1 MPRTTPRTYALVPAA
16 GQGTRMGD
24 TLPKQYLAVA
34 GLPMLRHS
42 LAALA
47 AVARVDRVIAI
58 LAPDDA
64 RWDAHDWSALA
75 GRVEALR
82 AGGRTRARSVAN
94 ALERLAGEA
103 APDDWILVH
112 DAARPC
118 LTPAMVE
125 RLLDEAG
132 DDPVGGLLAMPVADT
147 LKREGEPARVGA
159 TVPREGLW
167 RAQTPQLFR
176 YALLRRALAEAP
188 GATDE
193 SQAVESLGL
202 RPRLVPGDNANFKV
216 TFPEDLA
223 LADTILALRRKHA

>member
-1 MPRTTPRTYALVPAA
+1 MPRTFALVPAA
-16 GQGTRMGD
+16 GQGTRMGEG
-24 TLPKQYLAVA
+24 TPKQYLAIA
-34 GLPMLRHS
+34 GLPLLRHS
-42 LAALA
+42 LASLA

-64 RWDAHDWSALA
+64 HWNAHDWSGLA

-82 AGGRTRARSVAN
+82 AGGDTRARSVAN

-103 APDDWILVH
+103 AADDWVLVH

-118 LTPAMVE
+118 LTPAMVD
-125 RLLDEAG
+125 RLLDEVG

-176 YALLRRALAEAP
+176 YALLRRALAGAP
-188 GATDE
+188 SATDE
-193 SQAVESLGL
+193 SQAVEALGH
-202 RPRLVPGDNANFKV
+202 RPRLVTGDNANFKV

-223 LADTILALRRKHA
+223 LAETILAQRRKHA

>member
-16 GQGTRMGD
+16 GQGTRMGES
-24 TLPKQYLAVA
+24 TPKQYLPIA

-42 LAALA
+42 LVALA
-47 AVARVDRVIAI
+47 AVARVARVVAI
-58 LAPDDA
+58 LAPEDA
-64 RWDAHDWSALA
+64 HWEAHDWSGLA

-82 AGGRTRARSVAN
+82 AGGETRARSVAN

-103 APDDWILVH
+103 APDDWVLVH

-118 LTPAMVE
+118 VTAAMVE
-125 RLLDEAG
+125 RLLDEVG
-132 DDPVGGLLAMPVADT
+132 DDAVGGLLAMPVADT

-188 GATDE
+188 AATDE
-193 SQAVESLGL
+193 SQAVESLGH
-202 RPRLVPGDNANFKV
+202 RPRLVQGDNANFKV
-216 TFPEDLA
+216 TFP
-223 LADTILALRRKHA
+223 

>member
-1 MPRTTPRTYALVPAA
+1 
-16 GQGTRMGD
+16 MGES
-24 TLPKQYLAVA
+24 TPKQYLAVA

-64 RWDAHDWSALA
+64 HWNAHDWSALA

-82 AGGRTRARSVAN
+82 AGGQTRARSVAN

-132 DDPVGGLLAMPVADT
+132 
-147 LKREGEPARVGA
+147 
-159 TVPREGLW
+159 
-167 RAQTPQLFR
+167 
-176 YALLRRALAEAP
+176 
-188 GATDE
+188 E
-193 SQAVESLGL
+193 SQAVESLGH
-202 RPRLVPGDNANFKV
+202 RPRLVQGDNANFKV

-223 LADTILALRRKHA
+223 LAETILTHRRKHA